1 MLRRL
6 LASVRSG
13 VVKTFR
19 YTTLFHSMINFIT
32 IDDSLRLVLARL
44 EGALG
49 VFFNPREIE
58 RVFTDAIEN
67 QRDEKRYVFFESP
80 KIRVSGYVE
89 DYEPETI
96 SLSVDASRGLIARCN
111 LIISDANATR

>member
-1 MLRRL
+1 M
-6 LASVRSG
+6 V
-13 VVKTFR
+13 
-19 YTTLFHSMINFIT
+19 NNPIT

-49 VFFNPREIE
+49 VFFKPAEID
-58 RVFTDAIEN
+58 RVFSDARDN

-80 KIRVSGYVE
+80 RIRVSGYVE

-96 SLSVDASRGLIARCN
+96 EITVDASRSLVARSVA
-111 LIISDANATR
+111 IIDDACGRCP